1 MTSRPPA
8 CAQCRDRDFAAAEKQ
23 IDILSA
29 ADIPLLAPTKSP
41 PLTTADA
48 GHLARPTYLREAN
61 DERASNGIQKLCAAQ
76 SLPRI
81 DLSKARRARA
91 GGVERAASAARK
103 DVQGWPAR

>member
-48 GHLARPTYLREAN
+48 GHSARPTYLREAN
-61 DERASNGIQKLCAAQ
+61 DEEGEQRYPEVVCRTKFAA
-76 SLPRI
+76 
-81 DLSKARRARA
+81 D
-91 GGVERAASAARK
+91 
-103 DVQGWPAR
+103 